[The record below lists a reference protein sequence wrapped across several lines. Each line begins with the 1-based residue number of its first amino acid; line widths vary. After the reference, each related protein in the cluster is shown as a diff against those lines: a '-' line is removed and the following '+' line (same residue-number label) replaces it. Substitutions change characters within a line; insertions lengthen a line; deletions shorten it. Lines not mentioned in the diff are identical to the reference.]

1 MMDLKTK
8 CNKLSIL
15 LFCCIFTLLC
25 TVKLPF
31 SAKASPAEDGLAVTD
46 ESGSYLSPDSS
57 GLFTLS
63 SGSYTVSGATQNQAL
78 RIAGEVTL
86 TLDGAVIDLS
96 NSSTNDAKPGISIVQ
111 GEAALILK
119 GENTVN
125 GGSGF
130 AGIYVSPA
138 GALTVSGQGALS
150 ARGGNGKKNGSYTN
164 KWYGLS
170 TGTRC
175 YFSGG
180 AGIGGNGLW
189 LYANDTWV
197 TDSVPSFG
205 KILIEDGNITAQ
217 GGKANIANAGAGA
230 GIGAGGSSSQKNINY
245 SFSGTIA
252 IKNGTIKA
260 VGGMGED
267 FSLTLGG
274 AGIGSGGVGGNIW
287 VPYHNDI
294 KMSINGGTVTASGTA
309 DGAGIG
315 GGANVN
321 SGTIEISGGT
331 VDATGGYEIEDGKP
345 SGHWGGAGIGGG
357 DNGGATS
364 ILITGSARVTAK
376 AIGAAAGIG
385 AGCDGFVGMVD
396 YDDGQML
403 YGTIT
408 IDGKADVIA
417 AGGSNP
423 SKKLGGAGIGAGCSY
438 SFDNGFGHISI
449 TGHSKVRAYAGA
461 RAQAIGVGSDY
472 EGDDPNLFSVGTK
485 SIDVWMFNPDT
496 AQAAFWGQNTSGSG
510 LTEDFTSDGAEAVWF
525 TLAPNTAYPQAD
537 TDIAAFTISEKALSW
552 QHTAS
557 GFLRLTEGTETV
569 AQENYLRDGFSSLGN
584 WATFYSSADLG
595 NLTVSLSSAD
605 SEIFEKAFSFTV
617 TVSDTSLNGV
627 YGDMTFTNGTAD
639 FSLKSGESKTAQ
651 ELPAGI
657 SYQAKAAAEEGYTF
671 TAEGSAGLIPKAETA
686 HAAFHLQKTELP
698 EIPETPLDP
707 PPSLGDTATL
717 MLWLPLLAGIALLSL
732 FLKKQKQ

>member
-1 MMDLKTK
+1 MDLKTK

-175 YFSGG
+175 YVSGG

-274 AGIGSGGVGGNIW
+274 AGIGSG
-287 VPYHNDI
+287 
-294 KMSINGGTVTASGTA
+294 
-309 DGAGIG
+309 
-315 GGANVN
+315 
-321 SGTIEISGGT
+321 
-331 VDATGGYEIEDGKP
+331 
-345 SGHWGGAGIGGG
+345 
-357 DNGGATS
+357 
-364 ILITGSARVTAK
+364 
-376 AIGAAAGIG
+376 
-385 AGCDGFVGMVD
+385 
-396 YDDGQML
+396 
-403 YGTIT
+403 
-408 IDGKADVIA
+408 
-417 AGGSNP
+417 
-423 SKKLGGAGIGAGCSY
+423 
-438 SFDNGFGHISI
+438 
-449 TGHSKVRAYAGA
+449 
-461 RAQAIGVGSDY
+461 
-472 EGDDPNLFSVGTK
+472 
-485 SIDVWMFNPDT
+485 
-496 AQAAFWGQNTSGSG
+496 
-510 LTEDFTSDGAEAVWF
+510 
-525 TLAPNTAYPQAD
+525 
-537 TDIAAFTISEKALSW
+537 
-552 QHTAS
+552 
-557 GFLRLTEGTETV
+557 
-569 AQENYLRDGFSSLGN
+569 
-584 WATFYSSADLG
+584 
-595 NLTVSLSSAD
+595 
-605 SEIFEKAFSFTV
+605 
-617 TVSDTSLNGV
+617 
-627 YGDMTFTNGTAD
+627 
-639 FSLKSGESKTAQ
+639 
-651 ELPAGI
+651 
-657 SYQAKAAAEEGYTF
+657 
-671 TAEGSAGLIPKAETA
+671 
-686 HAAFHLQKTELP
+686 
-698 EIPETPLDP
+698 
-707 PPSLGDTATL
+707 
-717 MLWLPLLAGIALLSL
+717 
-732 FLKKQKQ
+732 